1 MFLLP
6 VNNFKMIGML
16 LNVVHCQVQ
25 YLINYVATER
35 VRGFIVIDI
44 SLSLKPC
51 EYIVLQSYFVMY
63 SIYIF
68 IHDIDVTDLKNQS
81 WKVIK
86 LSLLLTRNIGE
97 YFAYRS
103 YRTITSFLAK
113 LN

>member
-1 MFLLP
+1 
-6 VNNFKMIGML
+6 
-16 LNVVHCQVQ
+16 
-25 YLINYVATER
+25 
-35 VRGFIVIDI
+35 
-44 SLSLKPC
+44 
-51 EYIVLQSYFVMY
+51 MY